1 MGHTDIMTIAKFFV
15 SSRFTHS
22 GYEYVNSDEGWE
34 EKARDNTTG
43 KIVPTPKFGGS
54 DAGMKKLV
62 AEIHSMGLKIG
73 LYGAASGVTCGNMP
87 GQLYNEDIDAQTYAD
102 WGIDYREHASISLR
116 DPRPAATRAT
126 RHAYI
131 MSAPSV
137 RSPASRAIKNQRAD
151 HAALCYDV

>member
-1 MGHTDIMTIAKFFV
+1 MFGHADCAELLLLSSQTYMGHTDIMTIAKFFV

-22 GYEYVNSDEGWE
+22 GYEFVNSDEGWE

-73 LYGAASGVTCGNMP
+73 LYSAASGVTCGNMP

-102 WGIDYREHASISLR
+102 WGIDYREHTSISQTR
-116 DPRPAATRAT
+116 DRSAPRAT
-126 RHAYI
+126 RI
-131 MSAPSV
+131 
-137 RSPASRAIKNQRAD
+137 
-151 HAALCYDV
+151 LCLRPQ

>member
-1 MGHTDIMTIAKFFV
+1 MRCAVVLSPQTYMGHTDIMTIAKFFV

-102 WGIDYREHASISLR
+102 WGIDYREHASI
-116 DPRPAATRAT
+116 RPATDL
-126 RHAYI
+126 RHAHAYMYI

-137 RSPASRAIKNQRAD
+137 RLSPASQTIKPA
-151 HAALCYDV
+151 C